1 MEQPKRTR
9 RGRAG
14 HASEPLPKAVQPL
27 MQIPAYDLGT
37 EDQLDLV
44 HHYSMRILEEAGI
57 AFYDEESR
65 AILRQH
71 GVVVDNDHIARF
83 DRELIGEYLKKAP
96 SQWVHV
102 ARNRAN
108 DVIMGGNHI
117 VFAPVAGPPYVEDIT
132 GGGRR
137 EGTLAD
143 LINFIKMAQTSPYI
157 HNQGTEIVTPNDVP
171 YQERHLDIVYNHFK
185 YGDKPTMGQYPIG
198 MCARDSVDMARIVFG
213 SDFVESNTVLLGVVN
228 VSSPRRLDDR
238 MLGLMKAYSRTGQS
252 LVMTPFILAGAMGP
266 ATVLG
271 TVAQANAEA
280 IAAIA
285 FAQML
290 NPGTPCV
297 YGPFLAAVD
306 LQSGSP
312 VFGSAESV
320 LAQMLVAQMARRY
333 NLPFRGAGTY
343 VSTKTVDAQA
353 GYESVM
359 SMFSS
364 LLVRSNFVLH
374 GAGWL
379 ENGLASG
386 YEKFAWDN
394 EVLGVFQRLLGGVSW
409 DEEEWAMESIL
420 NEVPPGG
427 HHLGTAHTL
436 KRFRTAFHRADVFDY
451 NSYEQWKTNGF
462 PTAVER
468 ASSKAQQL
476 LDSYEQPPLDPSIDE
491 ELLAFV
497 ARRRSEVLPSD
508 FE

>member
-14 HASEPLPKAVQPL
+14 HATGPLPRAVQPL
-27 MQIPAYDLGT
+27 MQIPAYNLGT
-37 EDQLDLV
+37 EEQLDLV

-65 AILRQH
+65 AILRDH
-71 GVVVDNDHIARF
+71 GIEVDDDHIARF
-83 DRELIGEYLKKAP
+83 DRELIGEYLAKAP
-96 SQWVHV
+96 SEWVHV

-108 DVIMGGNHI
+108 DVVMGGNHI
-117 VFAPVAGPPYVEDIT
+117 VFAPVAGPPYVEDIS

-185 YGDKPTMGQYPIG
+185 FGDKPTMGQYPIG

-213 SDFVESNTVLLGVVN
+213 SDFVENNTVLLGVVN

-238 MLGLMKAYSRTGQS
+238 MLGLMKAYSRSGQS

-266 ATVLG
+266 AAVLG

-280 IAAIA
+280 VAAIV

-379 ENGLASG
+379 ENGLTSG

-394 EVLGVFQRLLGGVSW
+394 EMLGVFQRLLSGVSW

-436 KRFRTAFHRADVFDY
+436 DRFRTAFHRADLFDY
-451 NSYEQWKTNGF
+451 NSYEQWKTKGF
-462 PTAVER
+462 PSAVER

-476 LDSYEQPPLDPSIDE
+476 LDSYEQPPLHDSIDE

-497 ARRRSEVLPSD
+497 ARRRTEVLPSD